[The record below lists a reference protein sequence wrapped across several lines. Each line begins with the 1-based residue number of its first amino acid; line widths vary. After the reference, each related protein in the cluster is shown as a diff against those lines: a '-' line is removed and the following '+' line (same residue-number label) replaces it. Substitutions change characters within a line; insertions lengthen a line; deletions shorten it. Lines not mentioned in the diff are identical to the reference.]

1 MKKRGRL
8 ILISIGVIVALV
20 AVWWFFLRKKEPPVV
35 LETEQPSR
43 GYIAESVTATGT
55 IQPVDTTSV
64 GSQIT
69 AVIEELHADFNS
81 TVKKGQLLAVLDRT
95 LLQATVDQFKASLAE
110 ARSNE
115 AFQASNFNRQ
125 KQLFETGAISRADYE
140 LAENS
145 YRVTQAAVKNVQAQL
160 RSAERNLSFTR
171 IYSPVD
177 GVVLNRAV
185 SVGQTV
191 TSNLNTPTLFV
202 IARDI
207 TKMQVQADV
216 DEADI
221 GDVAEKQRTTF
232 TVDAYLNEIF
242 EGTVKEIRLQPTVM
256 SNVVTYTTII
266 DAPNDDKK
274 LKPGM
279 TANIIIYTKEADSAL
294 LIPARAI
301 QFRPDSAQL
310 KEYTLVPSK
319 EEKKKPG
326 RRSAPGQPDSTA
338 HETAYVW
345 VLEDKQLIE
354 KKIRMGLNDNTH
366 IEVREGLSPND
377 QVVTGLQGG
386 AGERAAGG
394 TSASPFMPPRRG
406 GRR

>member
-1 MKKRGRL
+1 MKRSRIIAL
-8 ILISIGVIVALV
+8 SIAAIVIVV
-20 AVWWFFLRKKEPPVV
+20 AVWWFFLREKEPPVT
-35 LETEQPSR
+35 LETEQPTW

-69 AVIEELHADFNS
+69 ATIEELHADFNS

-110 ARSNE
+110 ARSN
-115 AFQASNFNRQ
+115 ALFQESNFNRQ
-125 KQLFETGAISRADYE
+125 QQLYETGAISKAEYE
-140 LAENS
+140 LAQNS
-145 YRVTQAAVKNVQAQL
+145 FRMAQAVVKNVQAQL

-232 TVDAYLNEIF
+232 TVDAYLNEVF
-242 EGTVKEIRLQPTVM
+242 EGIVKEIRLQPTVV

-266 DAPNDDKK
+266 DAPNDNKK

-279 TANIIIYTKEADSAL
+279 TANIVIYTKEADSTL
-294 LIPARAI
+294 LIPAKAI
-301 QFRPDSAQL
+301 QFRPDSTQL
-310 KEYTLVPSK
+310 KDYTLVGAK
-319 EEKKKPG
+319 QEKKKTG
-326 RRSAPGQPDSTA
+326 QRTGQPDSTA
-338 HETAYVW
+338 HEMAYVW
-345 VLEDKQLIE
+345 VLRDKQLVE
-354 KKIRMGLNDNTH
+354 TKIRMGLNDNTH
-366 IEVREGLSPND
+366 IEVREGLGPD
-377 QVVTGLQGG
+377 DVVVTGLQSGS
-386 AGERAAGG
+386 GEQAAGG
-394 TSASPFMPPRRG
+394 TSTSPFMPPRRG